1 MSNVRR
7 HQCLVRL
14 MESRNTQI
22 GAKKSW
28 NGQYTVD
35 CAKRSSLPDLTF
47 TLTGN
52 DFTISANDYI
62 LEVQGSCISAIFGT
76 FFHRLTEKLNKN

>member
-1 MSNVRR
+1 MLSGPTSLKRF
-7 HQCLVRL
+7 
-14 MESRNTQI
+14 RNKEI

-35 CAKRSSLPDLTF
+35 CDKRAGMPDLTF
-47 TLTGN
+47 TLTGY
-52 DFTISANDYI
+52 DFTITSQEYI

-76 FFHRLTEKLNKN
+76 LLHGLR